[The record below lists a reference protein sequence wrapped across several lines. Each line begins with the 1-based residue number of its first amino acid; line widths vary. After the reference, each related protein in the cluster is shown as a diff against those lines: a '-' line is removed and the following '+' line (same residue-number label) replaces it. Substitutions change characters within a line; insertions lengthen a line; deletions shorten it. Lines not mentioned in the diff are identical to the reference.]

1 MRINVIGAGVV
12 GLATAYFLARDG
24 HTVTVIDKNT
34 GISLGTSHANGGQLS
49 YDYVA
54 PLASP
59 SLLASL
65 PGLLAKGE
73 GSIRFSPVADVG
85 QLRWL
90 LSFLLACNARRSRRS
105 TIALLSL
112 AALSRRMLHEMVAAE
127 NLAFEY
133 RRNGK
138 IVFYSTQQ
146 SLNAGRRQMELQAG
160 LGSRQAML
168 TPAECIDIEPSLVHA
183 VDRMVGAI
191 HTPSEETGDC
201 RALCEGLAR
210 VLQSQK
216 YGVSFLFERNDLRFV
231 RNGRRKVT
239 LLASNEPLDGD
250 LHVICAGVNSTT
262 LARTAGVR
270 LPIWPI
276 HGYSLS
282 LPILRTDAAPDK
294 SITDY
299 EKKIVYARLGQSLR
313 VAGFAE
319 IRGHEIA
326 IDGSQIN
333 ALRREAETL
342 FPGTCAYAH
351 ATPWAGARPATP
363 TSVPIISRTTCDNL
377 LINAGQGALGFTL
390 ACGSARLLA
399 NIVAGRPTGFDG
411 NNLARSDFGSLTG

>member
-1 MRINVIGAGVV
+1 MKINVIGAGVV

-24 HTVTVIDKNT
+24 HAVTVIDKNT
-34 GISLGTSHANGGQLS
+34 GVGLGTSHANGGQLS

-65 PGLLAKGE
+65 PGLLARG
-73 GSIRFSPVADVG
+73 GGTIRFTPVADIG

-90 LSFLLACNARRSRRS
+90 LSFLLACNDKRSRRS
-105 TIALLSL
+105 TMALLSL
-112 AALSRRMLHEMVAAE
+112 ADLSRRMLHKMIAAE
-127 NLAFEY
+127 QIAFEH

-138 IVFYSTQQ
+138 IVFYSTPK
-146 SLNAGRRQMELQAG
+146 SLDAARRQMDLQAEF
-160 LGSRQAML
+160 GSRQAML
-168 TPAECIDIEPSLVHA
+168 TTAECIEIEPSLVHA
-183 VDRMVGAI
+183 ADRMVGAI

-210 VLQSQK
+210 VLRAPT
-216 YGVSFLFERNDLRFV
+216 YGASFLFGRKDLRFV
-231 RNGRRKVT
+231 RSGGRNVR
-239 LLASNEPLDGD
+239 LLDGNEPLDAD
-250 LHVICAGVNSTT
+250 LHVICAGVDSPA
-262 LARTAGVR
+262 LARTAGLR

-282 LPILRTDAAPDK
+282 LPILRDDATPES

-299 EKKIVYARLGQSLR
+299 QKKIVYARLGHSLR

-319 IRGHEIA
+319 IRGREIA
-326 IDGSQIN
+326 IDGNQIR

-342 FPGTCAYAH
+342 FPEACAYTQ

-363 TSVPIISRTTCDNL
+363 TSVPIIARTVRDNL

-399 NIVAGRPTGFDG
+399 DIIAGRPVGYDG
-411 NNLARSDFGSLTG
+411 NDLVRSDFEG